1 MITLMSAMFVRLSV
15 FWQEHQLDVS
25 LPAHRPIFDFLDD
38 IVDLF
43 RLRTNDPDFAA
54 KADAEAHLWVLS
66 SPEQGVFPVESS
78 LSERGVVDGDRL
90 YLSSRVEA
98 AHEPFV
104 DDVMSEMRNT
114 VGQSQLAWSGEHRVD
129 GLVGTVVAVGAAVG
143 AVVSVDTLT
152 QPDAL
157 FSPLALVFLALI
169 ALALALW
176 CPREWVRWVGLAIPG
191 VAAIVGGAF
200 LRQAVAEGSILPAAA
215 QAAWIAVVSLA
226 LIPAAWLAARTRHPN
241 TADLPRA
248 TSIPAFVACGIIAL
262 VCAVCAVSVSFGA
275 SVYAFAAWGAWL
287 PVALL
292 LGTSTVAITSTG
304 LSAMLRRNDDGA
316 PIERTA
322 IQARARRTEEVA
334 RGIAWAATA
343 CGALIIA
350 VLSSGAYWQQGIIAA
365 VLAVLLLLRT
375 HGFSDARIIAPLLV
389 VGVGGLGWVSA
400 SMVRWLA
407 PGVQPTWAAVAG
419 GIVLILACLLLIYL
433 VRHEPDALAEARLTK
448 FLNVIDTVASLAF
461 IPLVLAGQGVFT
473 YYWATT

>member
-1 MITLMSAMFVRLSV
+1 MRPLRNWGTTSNGTINRIIGTPN
-15 FWQEHQLDVS
+15 H
-25 LPAHRPIFDFLDD
+25 PAKKLC
-38 IVDLF
+38 
-43 RLRTNDPDFAA
+43 TN
-54 KADAEAHLWVLS
+54 
-66 SPEQGVFPVESS
+66 GV
-78 LSERGVVDGDRL
+78 
-90 YLSSRVEA
+90 
-98 AHEPFV
+98 
-104 DDVMSEMRNT
+104 
-114 VGQSQLAWSGEHRVD
+114 
-129 GLVGTVVAVGAAVG
+129 
-143 AVVSVDTLT
+143 
-152 QPDAL
+152 
-157 FSPLALVFLALI
+157 
-169 ALALALW
+169 
-176 CPREWVRWVGLAIPG
+176 
-191 VAAIVGGAF
+191 
-200 LRQAVAEGSILPAAA
+200 QAVLVKISHDFDSGDIE
-215 QAAWIAVVSLA
+215 QFAWIAVVSVA

-407 PGVQPTWAAVAG
+407 PGVQPTWA
-419 GIVLILACLLLIYL
+419 
-433 VRHEPDALAEARLTK
+433 E
-448 FLNVIDTVASLAF
+448 
-461 IPLVLAGQGVFT
+461 
-473 YYWATT
+473 